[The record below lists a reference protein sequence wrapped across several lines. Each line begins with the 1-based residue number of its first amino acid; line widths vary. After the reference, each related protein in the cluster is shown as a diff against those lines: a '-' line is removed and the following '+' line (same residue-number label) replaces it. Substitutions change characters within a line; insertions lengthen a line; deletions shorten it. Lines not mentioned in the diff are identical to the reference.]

1 MQLCIKRLMISV
13 QCMVESKDLL
23 GEGPV
28 WSASEQ
34 MVYWLDIMQ
43 NKIHRFRLK
52 DQFFATQ
59 TYSER
64 ITAIAPT
71 NQKEWI
77 GLTAKEIILFNP
89 HNPNIEKIAA
99 VESDMPFNRFNDGK
113 ADPQG
118 RFWAGTMN
126 EKEMDR
132 AEGSLYRID
141 HEFRIKKMA
150 SGIPLCNGMGW
161 SPDSKTMYLNQ
172 TFKYEIT
179 AYNFDPKHGEISCP
193 RVFAKLDRKWGGP
206 DGLAVD
212 AKGNVWCAQYG
223 AAHVLG
229 FSPEGE
235 LIQTIKLPVPNVTSC
250 TFGGD
255 NFEVLFITTARQE
268 MQKHDL
274 LQAPLSGSLFSC
286 CPGVKGL
293 PVNIFAKSN
302 RS

>member
-1 MQLCIKRLMISV
+1 MISV
-13 QCMVESKDLL
+13 QCIVESKDLL

-28 WSASEQ
+28 WSSSEQ
-34 MVYWLDIMQ
+34 MVYWLDIIQ
-43 NKIHRFRLK
+43 SKIHRYRLN

-71 NQKEWI
+71 NKKEWI
-77 GLTAKEIILFNP
+77 GLTAKEIVLLNP
-89 HNPNIEKIAA
+89 HNHHIKKIAT
-99 VESDMPFNRFNDGK
+99 VESDRPCNRFNDGK

-141 HEFRIKKMA
+141 REFQIKKMA
-150 SGIPLCNGMGW
+150 DGIPLCNGMDW
-161 SPDSKTMYLNQ
+161 SPDSRTMYLNQ

-179 AYNFDPKHGEISCP
+179 AYDFDAKHGEISNP
-193 RVFAKLDRKWGGP
+193 RLFAKLDQKLGGGP
-206 DGLAVD
+206 DGLTVD
-212 AKGNVWCAQYG
+212 SKGNVWCAQYG

-229 FSPEGE
+229 FSPHGE
-235 LIQTIKLPVPNVTSC
+235 LIKTIHLPVPNVTSC

-255 NFEVLFITTARQE
+255 NYEFLFITTARQE
-268 MQKHDL
+268 MQNHDL

-286 CPGVKGL
+286 RPGVKGL
-293 PVNIFAKSN
+293 PENVFLF
-302 RS
+302 